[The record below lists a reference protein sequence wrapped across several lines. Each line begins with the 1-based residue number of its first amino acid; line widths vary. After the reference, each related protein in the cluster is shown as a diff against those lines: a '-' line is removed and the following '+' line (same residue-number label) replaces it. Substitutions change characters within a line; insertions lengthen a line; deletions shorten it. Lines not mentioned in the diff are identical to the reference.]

1 MTSLVGSRTLGVR
14 SNPLS
19 TTVDLIRT
27 ARPRQWVKNVLV
39 LAAPFAGRS
48 LFEPH
53 VAGRA
58 FLALL
63 AFTAAAAATY
73 CLNDVRDAATD
84 RRDAVRATR
93 PVAAGRVSANAASV
107 TALAL
112 GATSLALAALL
123 GWQTLVVL
131 IMYLALTTLYST
143 RLKHMAV
150 LDVLAVA
157 GGFLLRAVAGGVATG
172 TRLSDW
178 FLLVA
183 LFGSLFLVAAKR
195 SAEQVRCSGEAT
207 AGEAASGGAASGGA
221 ASRRAV
227 LDIYPASWLQQ
238 MTTMALTG
246 AVVSYAMWAFQY
258 LGADIAPPLL
268 AASLVPFLAGMMRY
282 ALLVTRGAGET
293 PERLLLADRFLLIAG
308 GLWVSVLGVALY
320 LV

>member
-1 MTSLVGSRTLGVR
+1 
-14 SNPLS
+14 
-19 TTVDLIRT
+19 
-27 ARPRQWVKNVLV
+27 VKNVLV

-48 LFEPH
+48 LTDPH
-53 VAGRA
+53 IAGRA
-58 FLALL
+58 LLALV

-84 RRDAVRATR
+84 RRDPVRSSR
-93 PVAAGRVSANAASV
+93 PVAAGRVSPAA
-107 TALAL
+107 
-112 GATSLALAALL
+112 ATSAAVACAVTSVVLAALL

-131 IMYLALTTLYST
+131 ATYLALTTLYST
-143 RLKHMAV
+143 RLKHVAV

-157 GGFLLRAVAGGVATG
+157 GGFLLRAIAGGVATG

-195 SAEQVRCSGEAT
+195 SAEQVRCTGEKTADAT
-207 AGEAASGGAASGGA
+207 T
-221 ASRRAV
+221 RRAV

-258 LGADIAPPLL
+258 RGTDIAPPLL

-282 ALLVTRGAGET
+282 ALLVTRGAGES
-293 PERLLLADRFLLIAG
+293 PERLLTADRFLLVG
-308 GLWVSVLGVALY
+308 GAVWVCLLGVALY

>member
-1 MTSLVGSRTLGVR
+1 
-14 SNPLS
+14 
-19 TTVDLIRT
+19 
-27 ARPRQWVKNVLV
+27 VKNVLV

-48 LFEPH
+48 LTDPH
-53 VAGRA
+53 IAGRA
-58 FLALL
+58 LLALV

-73 CLNDVRDAATD
+73 CLTDVRDAATD
-84 RRDAVRATR
+84 RRDPVRSSR
-93 PVAAGRVSANAASV
+93 PVAAGRVSPA
-107 TALAL
+107 T
-112 GATSLALAALL
+112 ATSAAVACAVTSVVLAALL

-131 IMYLALTTLYST
+131 ATYLALTTLYST
-143 RLKHMAV
+143 RLKHVAV

-157 GGFLLRAVAGGVATG
+157 GGFLLRAIAGGVATG

-195 SAEQVRCSGEAT
+195 SAEQVRCTGEKTADAT
-207 AGEAASGGAASGGA
+207 T
-221 ASRRAV
+221 RRAV

-258 LGADIAPPLL
+258 RGTDIAPPLL

-282 ALLVTRGAGET
+282 ALLVTRGAGES
-293 PERLLLADRFLLIAG
+293 PERLLTADRFLLVG
-308 GLWVSVLGVALY
+308 GAVWVCLLGVALY

>member
-1 MTSLVGSRTLGVR
+1 MTSIVGSRTLRVR

-19 TTVDLIRT
+19 TTVDLVRT

-53 VAGRA
+53 IAGRA
-58 FLALL
+58 FLALV

-84 RRDAVRATR
+84 RRDAVRASR
-93 PVAAGRVSANAASV
+93 PVAAGRVSPTAATV
-107 TALAL
+107 TAVACGASSLMLA
-112 GATSLALAALL
+112 TLL

-131 IMYLALTTLYST
+131 VMYLALTTLYST

-195 SAEQVRCSGEAT
+195 SAEQVRRSGEKA
-207 AGEAASGGAASGGA
+207 AGETPTG
-221 ASRRAV
+221 RAV
-227 LDIYPASWLQQ
+227 LDLYPASWLQQ

-258 LGADIAPPLL
+258 RGTDIAPPLL

-293 PERLLLADRFLLIAG
+293 PERLLLADRFLRTAG
-308 GLWVSVLGVALY
+308 ALWVCVLAAALY
-320 LV
+320 LL

>member
-1 MTSLVGSRTLGVR
+1 MTSLVGSRTVR
-14 SNPLS
+14 VVSSPFATS
-19 TTVDLIRT
+19 VDLVRT

-48 LFEPH
+48 LTDPH
-53 VAGRA
+53 IAGRA
-58 FLALL
+58 FLALI

-84 RRDAVRATR
+84 RADAVRSSR
-93 PVAAGRVSANAASV
+93 PVASGRVSATAATV
-107 TALAL
+107 TGVACA
-112 GATSLALAALL
+112 GISSALAALL

-131 IMYLALTTLYST
+131 VTYLALTTLYST
-143 RLKHMAV
+143 RLKHIAV
-150 LDVLAVA
+150 VDVLAVA

-195 SAEQVRCSGEAT
+195 SAEQVRCS
-207 AGEAASGGAASGGA
+207 SGAVAM
-221 ASRRAV
+221 RPV

-258 LGADIAPPLL
+258 RGADIAPHLL

-293 PERLLLADRFLLIAG
+293 PERLLMADRFLLFAG
-308 GLWVSVLGVALY
+308 ALWVCLLGVALY